1 MGMSINEDSIIS
13 SEPATAQPFAAHNN
27 LTIIH
32 SINSLTYLT
41 TKRLFDIFVGATGT
55 ILTIP
60 VVGVVKLVNMKNGDF
75 APVLYTQIRIGKN
88 GKKIKIRKIR
98 SMIPNADEILL
109 EMLEDPKYK
118 AEWQEYQKFEND
130 PRITKIGKII
140 RKTSLDEFPQFFNI
154 FNGSMSLVGPR
165 PLIEGELDEHNGNH
179 DTYESVKP
187 GLTGWWAANGRS
199 DVNYNER
206 LQQEYYYIE
215 NRSIKMDLLCIA
227 KTAKSILKKSGAK

>member
-1 MGMSINEDSIIS
+1 MSVNEDSIIS
-13 SEPATAQPFAAHNN
+13 SEPNTANSFSYRKN
-27 LTIIH
+27 LAI
-32 SINSLTYLT
+32 INSISTFSYLT
-41 TKRLFDIFVGATGT
+41 TKRLVDIFVGAAGT

-60 VVGVVKLVNMKNGDF
+60 VICVVKLANIKTGDF

-98 SMIPNADEILL
+98 SMVPDADEILL
-109 EMLEDPKYK
+109 SMLKNPKYK

-130 PRITKIGKII
+130 PRITKIGKFI

-154 FNGSMSLVGPR
+154 LNGSMSLVGPR

-179 DTYESVKP
+179 TTYESVKP

-199 DVNYNER
+199 EINYNER

-215 NRSIKMDLLCIA
+215 NQSMKLDILCII
-227 KTAKSILKKSGAK
+227 KTASMIIKKKGAK